1 MSKRLLFLVSQS
13 AWSAN
18 ARAFVLAARGLG
30 ARGYEVMLACKS
42 ECPVQVRAAASQVE
56 VVSLEPDASAAGDT
70 WQLRRTVQDRALNA
84 VFVHT
89 DEEHLVASSAVR
101 LGRGGARILRR
112 IPPFAVVES
121 GTRFRL
127 ASRLAPSA
135 LLFSTAADRDA
146 ADLKQSRTLSA
157 IAPLGVD
164 TAEHEAA
171 TPVSKVSIGAPANAR
186 LIVCV
191 NDGVNAQRALVA
203 LRTLALLAPRHPEL
217 HLAIV
222 GAAQQDELRMQGAAL
237 GINTKVSYL
246 GAREDELAVL
256 RAADVGWIAA
266 TGDAAAFAALDFM
279 ACGVPIVAERS
290 PLTEHYVADGIAGI
304 LLAQSDPTTTAG
316 GVASFLA
323 RDAVR
328 VAMGSA
334 GRTRL
339 QREFAYEAMI
349 NGFEQA
355 ITERTPQPA

>member
-1 MSKRLLFLVSQS
+1 MSGRVLFLVSQGV
-13 AWSAN
+13 WSAS
-18 ARAFVLAARGLG
+18 ARAFVLAARGLS

-42 ECPVQVRAAASQVE
+42 ECPVQVRAAASEVE
-56 VVSLEPDASAAGDT
+56 VVSLEPNASTAGDT
-70 WQLRRTVQDRALNA
+70 WQLRRTVQDRSLDA

-121 GTRFRL
+121 GARAKL

-135 LLFSTAADRDA
+135 IVYSTAPDRDMA
-146 ADLKQSRTLSA
+146 QKQQRLPATV
-157 IAPLGVD
+157 APLAVNAD
-164 TAEHEAA
+164 DVEKT
-171 TPVSKVSIGAPANAR
+171 TPIPKVSLGAPANSR

-191 NDGVNAQRALVA
+191 SDGLDVQRALVA
-203 LRTLALLAPRHPEL
+203 LRTIALLAPRHPEL

-237 GINTKVSYL
+237 GINTKVSYI
-246 GAREDELAVL
+246 GAREDELAVI
-256 RAADVGWIAA
+256 RAADIGWIAA

-279 ACGVPIVAERS
+279 ACGTPVVAVRS
-290 PLTEHYVADGIAGI
+290 ALTEHYIADGIAGL

-323 RDAVR
+323 RDQVR
-328 VAMGSA
+328 TAMGNA
-334 GRTRL
+334 ARTRL
-339 QREFAYEAMI
+339 QREFPYDAMI

-355 ITERTPQPA
+355 ITERSPQPA